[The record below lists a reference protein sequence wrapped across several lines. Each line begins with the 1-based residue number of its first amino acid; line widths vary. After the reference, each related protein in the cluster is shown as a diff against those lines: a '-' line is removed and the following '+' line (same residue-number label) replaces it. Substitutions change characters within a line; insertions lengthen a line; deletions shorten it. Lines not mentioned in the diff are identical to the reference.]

1 MENQNMNEKICLV
14 TGANSGIGKVTA
26 KVLAAGGATVIMV
39 SRSRDKGEA
48 ARDEIVRET
57 GAKNVDLMITDFSD
71 LKQIRSLAANVKARY
86 PRLHTLVNNA
96 GTFIDKR
103 TLTADGYE
111 TTFAVNHLGYF
122 LLTRDLLD
130 LMKSSAPARIV
141 NVASDA
147 HRRGHIDFNDLN
159 LENGYGGWKAYSQS
173 KLANVLFTY
182 ELARR
187 LEGTG
192 VTANCLHPGVVGTN
206 LFNSVGGLLGKIV
219 RLFTP
224 FMRTPEK
231 GADTIIWLASS
242 PEVEGVTGKYFA
254 DRKEQATNPES
265 YDTAVA
271 ARLWEVSERMCSSI

>member
-1 MENQNMNEKICLV
+1 MNEKICLV

-26 KVLAAGGATVIMV
+26 KVLAATGATVIMV
-39 SRSRDKGEA
+39 SRNRDKGEA
-48 ARDEIVRET
+48 AREEIVRET

-71 LKQIRSLAANVKARY
+71 LSQIRRLAANFKAKY
-86 PRLHTLVNNA
+86 PRLHVLVNNA

-122 LLTRDLLD
+122 LLTRELLD

-141 NVASDA
+141 NVASEA
-147 HRRGHIDFNDLN
+147 HRRGHIDFDDLSLQN
-159 LENGYGGWKAYSQS
+159 SYGGWKAYSQS

-192 VTANCLHPGVVGTN
+192 VTANCMHPGVVGTS
-206 LFNSVGGLLGKIV
+206 LFNSVGGMLGKIV

-242 PEVEGVTGKYFA
+242 PDVEGVTGKYFT

-265 YDTAVA
+265 YDRVVA
-271 ARLWEVSERMCSSI
+271 ARLWDVSERMCSSI

>member
-1 MENQNMNEKICLV
+1 MENGNMNEKICLV

-26 KVLAAGGATVIMV
+26 KALAASGATVIMV
-39 SRSRDKGEA
+39 CRNRDKGEA

-57 GAKNVDLMITDFSD
+57 RNENVDLMFADFSD
-71 LKQIRSLAANVKARY
+71 MSQIRRLAAEVKAKY
-86 PRLHTLVNNA
+86 PRMHALVNNA
-96 GTFIDKR
+96 GAYNDKR

-122 LLTRDLLD
+122 LLTFELLD
-130 LMKSSAPARIV
+130 LLKSSAPARVV
-141 NVASDA
+141 NVSSEA
-147 HRRGHIDFNDLN
+147 HRSSRINLDDLN
-159 LENGYGGWKAYSQS
+159 LEKGYGGWKAYGQS

-187 LEGTG
+187 LKGAG
-192 VTANCLHPGVVGTN
+192 VTANCMHPGVVGTGF
-206 LFNSVGGLLGKIV
+206 FNKIGGLAGKFL
-219 RLFTP
+219 RLFAP

-231 GADTIIWLASS
+231 GADTVIWLASS
-242 PEVEGVTGKYFA
+242 PEVEGITGKYFV

-265 YDTAVA
+265 YNTAIA

>member
-1 MENQNMNEKICLV
+1 MNEKICLV

-26 KVLAAGGATVIMV
+26 KALAAGGASVIMV
-39 SRSRDKGEA
+39 SRNRDKGEA
-48 ARDEIVRET
+48 ARDEIVKET
-57 GAKNVDLMITDFSD
+57 GAENVDLMIADFSD
-71 LKQIRSLAANVKARY
+71 LSQIRRLAAAVKAKY

-96 GTFIDKR
+96 GTFIHER
-103 TLTADGYE
+103 TLTVDGYE

-122 LLTRDLLD
+122 LLTRELLD
-130 LMKSSAPARIV
+130 LLKSSAPARIV

-147 HRRGHIDFNDLN
+147 HRRGHIHFDDLN
-159 LENGYGGWKAYSQS
+159 LENGYGVWKAYAQS

-192 VTANCLHPGVVGTN
+192 VTSNCLHPGVVGTN
-206 LFNSVGGLLGKIV
+206 LFNSIGGLAGKFL
-219 RLFTP
+219 RLFSP

-242 PEVEGVTGKYFA
+242 PEVENITGKYFA
-254 DRKEQATNPES
+254 DRKEQATIPES
-265 YDTAVA
+265 YDTAIA

>member
-1 MENQNMNEKICLV
+1 MNEKICLV

-26 KVLAAGGATVIMV
+26 KVLAATGATVIMV
-39 SRSRDKGEA
+39 SRNRDKGEA
-48 ARDEIVRET
+48 AREEIVRET

-71 LKQIRSLAANVKARY
+71 LSQIRRLAANFKAKY
-86 PRLHTLVNNA
+86 PRLHVLVNNA

-122 LLTRDLLD
+122 LLTRELLD

-141 NVASDA
+141 NVASEA
-147 HRRGHIDFNDLN
+147 HRRGHIDFDDLS
-159 LENGYGGWKAYSQS
+159 LQNGYGGWKAYSQS

-192 VTANCLHPGVVGTN
+192 VTANCMHPGVVGTS
-206 LFNSVGGLLGKIV
+206 LFNSVGGMLGKIV

-242 PEVEGVTGKYFA
+242 PDVEGVTGKYFT

-265 YDTAVA
+265 YDRVVA
-271 ARLWEVSERMCSSI
+271 ARLWDVSERMCSSI